1 LALSTV
7 RSLTVLSRTPSNSAK
22 YFELKQSDSG
32 FFSLEGSTVSTGVV
46 SAAST
51 WLIYGVRDTN
61 YVSKILRKEGM
72 ATDRTSLRLGMRVIA
87 DFLLFVV
94 EVVEAVEVEP
104 ELEAVVVVEAGPQQS
119 PMF

>member
-1 LALSTV
+1 
-7 RSLTVLSRTPSNSAK
+7 
-22 YFELKQSDSG
+22 
-32 FFSLEGSTVSTGVV
+32 
-46 SAAST
+46 
-51 WLIYGVRDTN
+51 
-61 YVSKILRKEGM
+61 M

>member
-1 LALSTV
+1 
-7 RSLTVLSRTPSNSAK
+7 
-22 YFELKQSDSG
+22 
-32 FFSLEGSTVSTGVV
+32 
-46 SAAST
+46 
-51 WLIYGVRDTN
+51 
-61 YVSKILRKEGM
+61 M

-104 ELEAVVVVEAGPQQS
+104 ELEAVVVVEIVVEAGPQQS